1 MPDKSISSMLV
12 QQAELPTHIKFTQS
26 LSYSIEG
33 SLSDSTA
40 QSLTLGQLF
49 NLSDEK
55 SERLNN
61 IELSYAPL
69 KGGIKLRKAIAEFH
83 EKLNHHQSSLN
94 ENNVLT
100 FCGAQ
105 EALASIYQCLLAPGD
120 EIIVVTPN
128 YPSLVTMAEKR
139 GCIVN
144 KIELTTR
151 HKWQLNIE
159 DFSHKITGKTKLIVL
174 NSPHN
179 PTGAII
185 NSDLA
190 EQILLLAK
198 AYDCYLLADDVSQAS
213 NYNDLS
219 LSHRFLDYDKSLV
232 VSVMSKSFGL
242 AGLRIGWTVCKNQA
256 LLSQLLAVKSVSSI
270 CCSAIDEAAAE
281 LAFKHSD
288 KIINK
293 NNHLIKTNI
302 ELFQAFVDSHPDLF
316 HWHPPEAGI
325 LALVEV
331 KNVSSIELWAKNLAN
346 KAGILVLPATLFGIS
361 GNYFRLG
368 LGKNNFK
375 YLLTKFSAFLK
386 S

>member
-1 MPDKSISSMLV
+1 MDSNSLSSNLI
-12 QQAELPTHIKFTQS
+12 QQAELPAHIKFTQS
-26 LSYSIEG
+26 LSCSIEG

-40 QSLTLGQLF
+40 QSLTLGQLL

-55 SERLNN
+55 SEWLNN
-61 IELSYAPL
+61 LELSYAPL
-69 KGGIKLRKAIAEFH
+69 KGGIKLRKAIAKFH

-105 EALASIYQCLLAPGD
+105 EALASIYQCLLAPDD

-139 GCIVN
+139 DCIVK
-144 KIELTTR
+144 KIELTT
-151 HKWQLNIE
+151 HNKWQLNIE
-159 DFSHKITGKTKLIVL
+159 DFSHKITDKTKLIVL

-198 AYDCYLLADDVSQAS
+198 AHNCYLLADDVSQAS
-213 NYNDLS
+213 NYNYLS
-219 LSHRFLDYDKSLV
+219 LSHRFLDYDKAIV

-242 AGLRIGWTVCKNQA
+242 AGIRIGWAVSKNQE

-270 CCSAIDEAAAE
+270 CCLS
-281 LAFKHSD
+281 
-288 KIINK
+288 
-293 NNHLIKTNI
+293 LIHI
-302 ELFQAFVDSHPDLF
+302 
-316 HWHPPEAGI
+316 
-325 LALVEV
+325 
-331 KNVSSIELWAKNLAN
+331 
-346 KAGILVLPATLFGIS
+346 
-361 GNYFRLG
+361 
-368 LGKNNFK
+368 
-375 YLLTKFSAFLK
+375 
-386 S
+386 

>member
-1 MPDKSISSMLV
+1 MDSNSLNSNLV

-26 LSYSIEG
+26 LSCSIEG

-40 QSLTLGQLF
+40 QSLTLGQLL

-55 SERLNN
+55 SEWLNN
-61 IELSYAPL
+61 LELSYASL
-69 KGGIKLRKAIAEFH
+69 IGGVKLRKKIVKFH
-83 EKLNHHQSSLN
+83 QKLNHHQSSLN

-105 EALASIYQCLLAPGD
+105 EALASIYQCLLVPDD

-139 GCIVN
+139 GCIVK
-144 KIELTTR
+144 KIELTT
-151 HKWQLNIE
+151 HNKWQLNIE
-159 DFSHKITGKTKLIVL
+159 DFSNLITDKTKLIVL

-190 EQILLLAK
+190 DQILSLAK
-198 AYDCYLLADDVSQAS
+198 AHDCYLLADDVSQAS
-213 NYNDLS
+213 NYNNLS
-219 LSHRFLDYDKSLV
+219 LSHRFLDYDKAIV

-242 AGLRIGWTVCKNQA
+242 AGIRLGWAVSKSEE

-281 LAFKHSD
+281 VALIHCNR
-288 KIINK
+288 IINK
-293 NNHLIKTNI
+293 NNQLIKTNI
-302 ELFQAFVDSHPDLF
+302 ELFQAFVDSHPDLL

-331 KNVSSIELWAKNLAN
+331 KNIESIEVWAKDLAY
-346 KAGILVLPATLFGIS
+346 KAGILVLPATLFGLS

-368 LGKNNFK
+368 LGKNNLK